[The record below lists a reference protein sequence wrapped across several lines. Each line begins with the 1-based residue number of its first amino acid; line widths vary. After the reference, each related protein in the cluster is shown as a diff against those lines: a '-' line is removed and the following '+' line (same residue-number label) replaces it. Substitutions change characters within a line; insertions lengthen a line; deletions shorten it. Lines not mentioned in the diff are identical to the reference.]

1 MEMEQLSFL
10 TPYDRKQKEAMLI
23 HIIYIFHFRNGIN
36 SFPFRLLHTEKET
49 LRYGEGCK
57 EKERLCYSNKA

>member
-1 MEMEQLSFL
+1 MEMEQLSVL
-10 TPYDRKQKEAMLI
+10 TPYDRKQKEAMSI

-49 LRYGEGCK
+49 LRYGEGCN
-57 EKERLCYSNKA
+57 EKKRMRYSNKA

>member
-1 MEMEQLSFL
+1 MEMEQLSVL
-10 TPYDRKQKEAMLI
+10 TPYDRKQKEAMSI

-36 SFPFRLLHTEKET
+36 SFSFRLLHTEKET